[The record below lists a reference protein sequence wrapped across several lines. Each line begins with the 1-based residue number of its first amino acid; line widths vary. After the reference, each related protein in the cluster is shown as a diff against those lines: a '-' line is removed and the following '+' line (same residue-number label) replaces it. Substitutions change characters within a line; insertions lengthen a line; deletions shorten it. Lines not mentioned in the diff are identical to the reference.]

1 MHPYEPHKNQ
11 IRKMNTKFTLLK
23 TVLTLMFAVSALIAS
38 AQTSGPSD
46 ATSAPPVSASQVA
59 QVLCPTATSISIKA
73 TAQAGYTYEWYK
85 LDASGNPTLVQATT
99 SSTYTETLPA
109 SNAAGYYKYELVMK
123 NSATGCESPASD
135 PFSIYV
141 LPPLTVTITN
151 NSATPLQLC
160 DYAASSANPQLTA
173 NVTAANGQTYGYTYQ
188 WTEAGTAISGANSN
202 TYTVTDRTVGTHSF
216 NVNVGYALN
225 STCSTTSATT
235 PAQVTIYAQPTKPTI
250 TVGP

>member
-1 MHPYEPHKNQ
+1 
-11 IRKMNTKFTLLK
+11 MNTKFTLVK

-46 ATSAPPVSASQVA
+46 ATSAPPASASQVA

-109 SNAAGYYKYELVMK
+109 SNAAGYYKYELVLK
-123 NSATGCESPASD
+123 NTITQCESPASD

-141 LPPLTVTITN
+141 LPPLTVTIAN
-151 NSATPLQLC
+151 NSGNSLQLC
-160 DYAASSANPQLTA
+160 DYAASSADPVLTA
-173 NVTAANGQTYGYTYQ
+173 NPVPANGQTYDYTYQ
-188 WTEAGTAISGANSN
+188 WTEAGTALTGANSK
-202 TYTVTDRTVGTHSF
+202 TYTVTDRTVGPHNF

-225 STCSTTSATT
+225 STCSTTSAATDT
-235 PAQVTIYAQPTKPTI
+235 QVTIYAQPTKPTI